1 MKLCVRIIQ
10 NDQGG
15 FTASCPSLPGCRSM
29 GNTRQQAQEKLNEAI
44 RGYIASIGNFV
55 PEQLDR
61 EMVVIEA

>member
-10 NDQGG
+10 NDQGS
-15 FTASCPSLPGCRSM
+15 FTAICPSLPGCRCM
-29 GNTRQQAQEKLNEAI
+29 GNTRQQAQERLNEAI